1 MISSEAA
8 DVWTAFAAA
17 PKQISLPL
25 ADRRA
30 AGEKAESITSEPRD
44 VSYRDVAEIDGF
56 VAVPEE
62 PSGGSV
68 LYLFGGGYVLG
79 SPASRRKTAGH
90 MASASGA
97 QVFVANYRV
106 SPENHFP
113 DAVDDAVAAY
123 EHLLATGSRPERT
136 VIAGD
141 SSGGG
146 LAAATAL
153 ALRDRGVAQAAGVVT
168 MSAWADLACDGGTMK
183 SRETVDIMA
192 TRDGLLELAGWY
204 LNGASPTDPLA
215 SPVYADFTGMPP
227 LLALA
232 GGDEILLDD
241 SVRLVCGFGETS
253 ADATLYIGAGMQ
265 HVWPTWVGA
274 FPEADAAMQLIGN
287 WIRARTA

>member
-1 MISSEAA
+1 MISSKAA
-8 DVWTAFAAA
+8 DVWAAFAAA
-17 PKQISLPL
+17 PKQIDLPL

-30 AGEKAESITSEPRD
+30 AGEKAETITSEPSGVTHQD
-44 VSYRDVAEIDGF
+44 VGEIGGF
-56 VAVPEE
+56 VAVPDD
-62 PSGGSV
+62 SAGGSV

-90 MASASGA
+90 MATASGA
-97 QVFVANYRV
+97 RVFVANYRV

-123 EHLLATGSRPERT
+123 EYLLASGNRPDRT
-136 VIAGD
+136 VVAGD

-146 LAAATAL
+146 LAAATVL
-153 ALRDRGVAQAAGVVT
+153 ALRDRGIAHAGGVVT

-183 SRETVDIMA
+183 SREAADIMA
-192 TRDGLLELAGWY
+192 TRDGLLEMAGWY

-215 SPVYADFTGMPP
+215 SPVYADFTDMPP

-241 SVRLVCGFGETS
+241 SVRLVCGFGEKS
-253 ADATLYIGAGMQ
+253 ADATLFIGAGMQ

-287 WIRARTA
+287 WIRAHTS